1 MSTPAAPAWQPR
13 FLEFWPTVVVRR
25 RLRDHA
31 EPTAALV
38 RREVAGLDPVEAEGA
53 EGEREDGLEGLVH
66 EPLTDVGLVEGVAEM
81 SRLGCTAGHA

>member
-1 MSTPAAPAWQPR
+1 M
-13 FLEFWPTVVVRR
+13 
-25 RLRDHA
+25 
-31 EPTAALV
+31 
-38 RREVAGLDPVEAEGA
+38 EAEGA